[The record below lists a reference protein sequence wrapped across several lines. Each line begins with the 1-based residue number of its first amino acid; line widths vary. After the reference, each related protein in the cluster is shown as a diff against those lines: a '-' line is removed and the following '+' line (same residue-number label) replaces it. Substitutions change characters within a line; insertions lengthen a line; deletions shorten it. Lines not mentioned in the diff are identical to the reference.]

1 MIFVFKPIAKSL
13 EAFNKYQADKRD
25 DVSLFLFFRM
35 ELDVVFIEL
44 WNLGLNH
51 LKESISLMGYH
62 IVKQEKRTGNMQV
75 IISDIK

>member
-1 MIFVFKPIAKSL
+1 M
-13 EAFNKYQADKRD
+13 
-25 DVSLFLFFRM
+25 SLFFLLFRM
-35 ELDVVFIEL
+35 ELDAVFIES

-51 LKESISLMGYH
+51 LKESISLIGYH